1 MTKKCFSTKTFIL
14 TIILVLSFI
23 FMQNAWFFASFT
35 AQKSTFVSANDSS
48 PKSTINVSDNIS
60 NNNFASTS
68 GSSLPA
74 SPSSWSVWDSDTHI
88 TPEASGVIDLT
99 QTTYQNNYVENYKLG
114 NFTTQP
120 AQRIGVTEQYVLMIN
135 SGNNG
140 DNTVS
145 INYGYKT
152 SSDFSLAPNSFYSI
166 SAYVFTS
173 DNAHASIYLTG
184 TEVEQTNTNAI
195 TGINATGWTQAT
207 IYVAT
212 GTEKEISA
220 GLQLFLGEKGTE
232 NTSAGYVLFDNVTM
246 NRYSG
251 EQFEK
256 VLNTAPKSTFV
267 DLRPSFVSAGNDGFV
282 ANGDFSTAL
291 NTDWTQQTAKNG
303 NSAYIANLSTAQ
315 NINNENVTIGTNQRG
330 NQKGVIL
337 SANGGYNSI
346 KSADIKI
353 KQSQLYKISFWAKG
367 SINTGNIN
375 FKIGGNL
382 PDETVDEETPVSA
395 SITSLATDTTA
406 LNNFWGLYSF
416 YVEGNPLF
424 DSTVNL
430 YLGLGSDSADATGYI
445 AITDIKT
452 EKVTTTH
459 KSNSTSNSATL
470 QMFGSNSLSFTN
482 ASFNYIDI
490 DEVNANYPYS
500 PQNWTKTNSN
510 ASGISGVVNIEST
523 RWANAGFNFSRPQ
536 KTGIDDSDNVLMI
549 RNTSNSYQSYT
560 SKSVS
565 LSADSYALITVEVSA
580 DNLTQGSYG
589 YIFIKNSDA
598 VILAT
603 VKISNTSKWQTYK
616 IYLHNYYIAQDLT
629 AELALG
635 TSDNL
640 AQGNIYFDNCIIDTS
655 ITEDDFTSAQGLSG
669 NVSTIDLVTETLEMA
684 NSDGSPILFEGNNA
698 SSANT
703 DNLIKG
709 IMDVRNYED
718 YFEGNPTAPSDDNNK
733 VMFIG
738 STENAYYYYAS
749 KLTYSFTSG
758 TYYKLTVKVRTVNIT
773 ADSEGDYNDEGVQII
788 HGASIAISGI
798 DKSFTGINTGKES
811 KTGFDD
817 PLNVW
822 TEYTMYINT
831 TEDVD
836 GTIQLG
842 LGTSTMLTA
851 GYAFFA
857 DLQVISMTEDEYKSE
872 TVGLDENDLPNNI
885 LLATN
890 TTEDEEDDQSTYNS
904 IDWFAIPT
912 IIIAIA
918 VIVAVVGF
926 FIKKIY
932 QNKPKKTATINNNY
946 DRLQTLMK
954 DVDRRERKTAITH
967 KLKLLHEELEQSK
980 QFLQQESE
988 ELERQT
994 QAYNTAK
1001 EIAQD
1006 SPNVEIELPD
1016 IKSIEDSILIQQEKI
1031 EQIELDI
1038 QILEDERNRINK
1050 QVKRDIDN
1058 IDKQEKQNS
1067 KSKNIKTRK

>member
-23 FMQNAWFFASFT
+23 FMQNAWFFASFI
-35 AQKSTFVSANDSS
+35 AQKSTFASSDNSS
-48 PKSTINVSDNIS
+48 PKSTIDVSDNIS
-60 NNNFASTS
+60 NNNFASTT

-74 SPSSWSVWDSDTHI
+74 SPSSWSVWDSNTHI
-88 TPEASGVIDLT
+88 KPEASGVIDLT
-99 QTTYQNNYVENYKLG
+99 PKTYQNNYVENYKLG
-114 NFTTQP
+114 SFSTQP
-120 AQRIGVTEQYVLMIN
+120 VQRNGVTEQYVLMIN

-140 DNTVS
+140 SKTVS

-152 SSDFSLAPNSFYSI
+152 TSDFTLAPNSFYAI

-173 DNAHASIYLTG
+173 DNAHASVYLTG
-184 TEVEQTNTNAI
+184 TEVEKTATNAI
-195 TGINATGWTQAT
+195 TGITATGWTQVT

-212 GTEKEISA
+212 GTEKEINA

-246 NRYSG
+246 TRYSG
-251 EQFEK
+251 DQFNK
-256 VLNTAPKSTFV
+256 VLNSSPKSTFV
-267 DLRPSFVSAGNDGFV
+267 DMRPSFVTAGNDGYV
-282 ANGDFSTAL
+282 ANGDFSTVL
-291 NTDWTQQTAKNG
+291 NTDWTQQTSKKA
-303 NSAYIANLSTAQ
+303 NSAYIADLSLTQ
-315 NINNENVTIGTNQRG
+315 NINDKYVTIGTNQRG
-330 NQKGVIL
+330 NQNGVIL
-337 SANGGYNSI
+337 SANGGYNAI
-346 KSADIKI
+346 KSADIEI

-367 SINTGNIN
+367 EITTGNIN
-375 FKIGGNL
+375 FKISGNL
-382 PDETVDEETPVSA
+382 PSETVEDETPVSA
-395 SITSLATDTTA
+395 SITTLATDTTA
-406 LNNFWGLYSF
+406 LNNYWGLYSF

-430 YLGLGSDSADATGYI
+430 YLGLGSESSDATGYI
-445 AITDIKT
+445 AVTGIKT

-470 QMFGSNSLSFTN
+470 QMFGSNSLSFAN
-482 ASFNYIDI
+482 ASFNYVNI

-510 ASGISGVVNIEST
+510 ATGISGVVNIESS
-523 RWANAGFNFSRPQ
+523 RWANAGFSFARPQ
-536 KTGIDDSDNVLMI
+536 KTGINDSDNVLMI
-549 RNTSNSYQSYT
+549 RNTSKSYQSY
-560 SKSVS
+560 KSDGVN
-565 LSADSYALITVEVSA
+565 LSANGYALITVEVNA
-580 DNLTQGSYG
+580 QNLTQGSYG
-589 YIFIKNSDA
+589 YIFIKNSSD
-598 VILAT
+598 VVLAT
-603 VKISNTSKWQTYK
+603 VRVSNTSNWQTYK
-616 IYLHNYYIAQDLT
+616 IYLHNYYTAQDLT

-635 TSDNL
+635 TSENL
-640 AQGNIYFDNCIIDTS
+640 AQGNIYFDNCTIDTS
-655 ITEDDFTSAQGLSG
+655 ITEDDFTSAKSMSE
-669 NVSTIDLVTETLEMA
+669 NVSAIDLVTDTLTMA
-684 NSDGSPILFEGNNA
+684 NFDGSPTLFDGNNG
-698 SSANT
+698 SNT
-703 DNLIKG
+703 DTNYLTNG
-709 IMDVRNYED
+709 IMDVRNYES
-718 YFEGNPTAPSDDNNK
+718 YFEGNPTAPSADNNK
-733 VMFIG
+733 VMYIG
-738 STENAYYYYAS
+738 STENAYYYFAS
-749 KLTYSFTSG
+749 KLTYKFTSG
-758 TYYKLTVKVRTVNIT
+758 TYYKFTVKVRTVNIT
-773 ADSEGDYNDEGVQII
+773 PDAEGEYNDEGMPII

-811 KTGFDD
+811 NAGFDD
-817 PLNVW
+817 PLNTW

-831 TEDVD
+831 AEDVN

-842 LGTSTMLTA
+842 LGNSTMLTA
-851 GYAFFA
+851 GYVFFA
-857 DLQVISMTEDEYKSE
+857 DLQVISMTEDEYKSA
-872 TVGLDENDLPNNI
+872 TVGLDENNLPNNI

-890 TTEDEEDDQSTYNS
+890 TTTDEDDNTNTYNS

-912 IIIAIA
+912 IIIAVA

-932 QNKPKKTATINNNY
+932 ANRPRKTATINNNY

-967 KLKLLHEELEQSK
+967 KIKLLHEELEQSK

-994 QAYNTAK
+994 HAYNTAK

-1016 IKSIEDSILIQQEKI
+1016 VKAIEESIRIQQDKI

-1038 QILEDERNRINK
+1038 KILEDERNRINR
-1050 QVKRDIDN
+1050 QVKRDIEN
-1058 IDKQEKQNS
+1058 MDKQEKQNS